1 MTPSLVFL
9 GSGYT
14 LTRLAVAQAQAG
26 RDVLAATR
34 DSARREELVRAGA
47 RVSSLEDALL
57 QTQGAHVVVSVPP
70 EAGLDGAIASAL
82 AARPP
87 ARLVYLSS
95 TGVYG
100 SARGAVDEDTPV
112 DVAWPSSLGRLEAES
127 RYLPLGAMVLRI
139 AGIYGPGR
147 GAHSRLLSGNLRLP
161 ERGGRISRVHVDDLG
176 AAILAGLEQGTP
188 GALYCVADDR
198 AAPLEETVTWLA
210 HRLAMSV
217 PPRVPL
223 ETLHESLRGDRAIS
237 NARLKELGWLPRYPD
252 FTVGFA
258 AVLKEE
264 GRTSGEGD
272 IVIRPVFP
280 DEVEAFRA
288 MRLRSLT
295 EHPEAF
301 GSSFEEESQF
311 ALEVFRGRL
320 ESTDSQ
326 RVLGAYD
333 GTRLVAV
340 VGVRREPRL
349 KSAHKAFVWGMYVA
363 EEARSRGV
371 GRRLLV
377 AILAEGRKLPGVE
390 QLLLAVVSGNA
401 AAHALYRSVGFQ
413 TYGVEPRALKIGGAY
428 VDEELMVLTL

>member
-1 MTPSLVFL
+1 MTASLVLL

-34 DSARREELVRAGA
+34 DAARREELQLAGA
-47 RVSSLEDALL
+47 RVVSLEDALL
-57 QTQGAHVVVSVPP
+57 QTRDAHVVVSVPP
-70 EAGLDGAIASAL
+70 EAGLDAALAESL

-100 SARGAVDEDTPV
+100 AVRGAVDEDTPV
-112 DVAWPSSLGRLEAES
+112 DVAWPSSLPRLEAES

-147 GAHSRLLSGNLRLP
+147 GAHSRLLSGTLRVP
-161 ERGGRISRVHVDDLG
+161 EAGGRISRVHVDDLC
-176 AAILAGLEQGTP
+176 AAILAALEHGAP

-198 AAPLEETVTWLA
+198 AAPLEETAHWLA
-210 HRLAMSV
+210 RRLGLSP

-237 NARLKELGWLPRYPD
+237 NARLKQLGWVPRYPD
-252 FTVGFA
+252 YIAGFT
-258 AVLKEE
+258 AVLETE
-264 GRTSGEGD
+264 GRTSSEGD
-272 IVIRPVFP
+272 IVIRPVMP
-280 DEVEAFRA
+280 EEAEA
-288 MRLRSLT
+288 LHALRLRALK

-301 GSSFEEESQF
+301 GTSFVEES
-311 ALEVFRGRL
+311 ALSLDVVRARL
-320 ESTDSQ
+320 VASDKQ

-333 GTRLVAV
+333 GTRLVGMG
-340 VGVRREPRL
+340 GVRAEPRI
-349 KSAHKAFVWGMYVA
+349 KCAHKAVIWGMYVA
-363 EEARSRGV
+363 SEARSRGV
-371 GRRLLV
+371 GRRLLQSLV
-377 AILAEGRKLPGVE
+377 AEARKLPGVE
-390 QLLLAVVSGNA
+390 QLMLIVVASNA
-401 AAHALYRSVGFQ
+401 SAHSLYRSMGFQ

-428 VDEELMVLTL
+428 VDEELMVFRL